1 MWPSAA
7 MRLLHLAAAAVALQ
21 APQTTHR
28 ATRLAATQQ
37 LDVGCWMLLVPELN
51 ALPGRHAYDQTEF
64 LNTDEILDRVDSI
77 DEAAVL
83 STCDRYCVFVAT
95 KKNLTEALRDVETVV
110 SREIAVRAG
119 RTGRQ
124 LLLPHAEGGPQA
136 IAAPVVPQQAVAGA
150 LDDDNTQRMLA
161 DAFEQVRA
169 RRAAAG
175 DVFAAQVANHAD
187 HFQGDVDALAAAL
200 VEEPETARRRQI
212 CEVTTK
218 ARPTRED
225 TTLTAQQEARL
236 EERAQKRAA
245 REEAKLLKKAELFK
259 ELGFAKEKEQC
270 ERFALRLG
278 AGLESTI
285 VGDLTIPR
293 QLLELRDET
302 LKSGA
307 TPRRGVL
314 LPLIDAARAAGRKTR
329 DETLGDLSIARFPSR
344 EDRMSADEASAVLD
358 HARAVVDAEH
368 AQLLESRLERRA
380 SPIIRAFRARADA
393 LVARRAHPKARLVMR
408 RLLHAPTLKLRGDPA
423 DADAVVED
431 ALRRVEVAL
440 DELPP

>member
-1 MWPSAA
+1 
-7 MRLLHLAAAAVALQ
+7 MRLLALAVAAAALQ
-21 APQTTHR
+21 APPKTRR
-28 ATRLAATQQ
+28 ATRLAATQQQ

-124 LLLPHAEGGPQA
+124 LLLPHAEGGAQA
-136 IAAPVVPQQAVAGA
+136 IAAPEPLPQQAVAGA
-150 LDDDNTQRMLA
+150 LDDSSTQRMLA

-245 REEAKLLKKAELFK
+245 REEAKLLKKAEIFK
-259 ELGFAKEKEQC
+259 ELGFAKERENC

-344 EDRMSADEASAVLD
+344 EDTMSADEASAVLD

-380 SPIIRAFRARADA
+380 APLIRAFRARADA
-393 LVARRAHPKARLVMR
+393 LVARCANSNARLVAR

>member
-1 MWPSAA
+1 
-7 MRLLHLAAAAVALQ
+7 MRLLALAVAAAALQ
-21 APQTTHR
+21 APPKTRR
-28 ATRLAATQQ
+28 ATRLAATQQQ

-124 LLLPHAEGGPQA
+124 LLLPHAEGGAQA
-136 IAAPVVPQQAVAGA
+136 IAAPEPLPQQAVAGA
-150 LDDDNTQRMLA
+150 LDDSSTQRMLA

-245 REEAKLLKKAELFK
+245 REEAKLLKKAEIFK
-259 ELGFAKEKEQC
+259 ELGFAKERENC

-344 EDRMSADEASAVLD
+344 EDTMSADEASAVLD

-380 SPIIRAFRARADA
+380 APLIRAFRARADA
-393 LVARRAHPKARLVMR
+393 LVARCANSNARLVAR

-440 DELPP
+440 DALPP